1 MKFSPDKFIIHIKN
15 NFLIYLILLTAL
27 MLRLLFISPY
37 LEDWD
42 SVQFAL
48 ALHDFSIVKHQP
60 HPPGY
65 PLYVLIG
72 KWIDLF
78 FNDPAKSLGLF
89 SAFLGAATTIPIFL
103 LTKKMFDQITGIV
116 AALLL
121 MFIPVEW
128 MLSEVALTNIPGL
141 FFISALALLIFNS
154 SNNYKLLLLSSF
166 LSGLVLGVRFTEA
179 PILITLLGIVVVK
192 QKLQYVL
199 PVVGLFFLGLGV
211 WIIPLIVVTGLN
223 EFTATYEWI
232 AKYIVNHDSLLGQ
245 SSPVSFLPERLKAL
259 WYLLKVSYT
268 KYFIILGFL
277 SILLIFTQKSF
288 RYQWRYIFLTA
299 WLLSYL
305 LPLIFIYNLEVPR
318 YTLPLSAPLS
328 IIITSILINI
338 AKRKLLLLPIFISL
352 ALVLFN
358 QSWSQVTRSYKAV
371 PPTIAA
377 VNYIKR
383 NFNSKEVVVVV
394 TFTYRQFQYYAP
406 GYQVYYG
413 DNLSTTSISPD
424 KKVIID
430 YYGLKEKVAN
440 SSNLDLLE
448 TKNFAGDKDIFPRLP
463 VTNLYILGFNKH

>member
-1 MKFSPDKFIIHIKN
+1 MTRLLMFILHFKKH
-15 NFLIYLILLTAL
+15 FLIYLIFLTAL
-27 MLRLLFISPY
+27 MLRLLFMSPY

-65 PLYVLIG
+65 PLYVLMG
-72 KWIDLF
+72 RWIDLF
-78 FNDPAKSLGLF
+78 FNDPAKSLGLL

-103 LTKKMFDQITGIV
+103 LAKKMFDQTTGIV

-121 MFIPVEW
+121 TFTPVEW
-128 MLSEVALTNIPGL
+128 MLSGVALTNVPGL
-141 FFISALALLIFNS
+141 FFISTLALLIFNS

-179 PILITLLGIVVVK
+179 PILVTLLALVVVK
-192 QKLQYVL
+192 QKLKNIL
-199 PVVGLFFLGLGV
+199 PVTLLFLLGLGV
-211 WIIPLIVVTGLN
+211 WIIPIIAVTGLS
-223 EFTATYEWI
+223 EFMAAYGWI
-232 AKYIVNHDSLLGQ
+232 AKYIITHDSLLGQ

-259 WYLLKVSYT
+259 WYLLKISYT
-268 KYFIILGFL
+268 KYFVILGFL
-277 SILLIFTQKSF
+277 AILLIFIQKSL

-328 IIITSILINI
+328 IIVTSILINMV
-338 AKRKLLLLPIFISL
+338 KRKLLLLPIFISL
-352 ALVLFN
+352 AVVLFN
-358 QSWSQVTRSYKAV
+358 QSWSQVTRFHKTV
-371 PPTIAA
+371 PPTIAI
-377 VNYIKR
+377 VDYVKS
-383 NFNSKEVVVVV
+383 NFNPKEVTIIA

-413 DNLSTTSISPD
+413 DNLSTTAISPD
-424 KKVIID
+424 KKIIID
-430 YYGLKEKVAN
+430 HYELKEKVIN
-440 SSNLDLLE
+440 SSNLALLE
-448 TKNFAGDKDIFPRLP
+448 TKNFAGDKDIFSRIP
-463 VTNLYILGFNKH
+463 VINLYILGFNKH